1 MDGACNVDAL
11 WIHVNLATLD
21 AAQGYGAIEDAAI
34 AVHDGRI
41 AWLGPRT
48 QLPRELQAKVTHDGG
63 GAWLT
68 PGLIDCHTHL
78 VWAGSRAQEFEQRLQ
93 GASYADIAAQ
103 GGGILATVR
112 ATRAADA
119 HTLFEQS
126 AQRLRALMNEGVTTV
141 EIKSGYGLDL
151 LSERSSLAVARRLGS
166 THRVHVTTTF
176 LGAHVLPPEY
186 AGRADDYIAL
196 LAGDVLPTLHA
207 EGLVDAVDGY
217 CEPLAFTPAQLSKLF
232 RAARA
237 LGLPV
242 KLHAEQLSDS
252 GGAQLAAGFGALS
265 ADHLEYL
272 SDAGL
277 EAMARAGTVAVL
289 LPGAYYALR
298 ETRAPPVA
306 AMRRIGIPM
315 AVATDCNPGTS
326 PCASP
331 LLMLNMAC
339 TLFGLMPDEALA
351 GVTRVAARALGLH
364 ADRGRLAVGL
374 RADFALWDI
383 AHPRELAYWI
393 GGRSC
398 TGRVVDGVVNSTT

>member
-48 QLPRELQAKVTHDGG
+48 QLPRELQAKVTPDGG

-186 AGRADDYIAL
+186 AGRAAAVGQLFGMQLDRQ
-196 LAGDVLPTLHA
+196 A
-207 EGLVDAVDGY
+207 ERPRCV
-217 CEPLAFTPAQLSKLF
+217 
-232 RAARA
+232 
-237 LGLPV
+237 
-242 KLHAEQLSDS
+242 EQL
-252 GGAQLAAGFGALS
+252 A
-265 ADHLEYL
+265 
-272 SDAGL
+272 
-277 EAMARAGTVAVL
+277 
-289 LPGAYYALR
+289 
-298 ETRAPPVA
+298 
-306 AMRRIGIPM
+306 
-315 AVATDCNPGTS
+315 
-326 PCASP
+326 
-331 LLMLNMAC
+331 
-339 TLFGLMPDEALA
+339 
-351 GVTRVAARALGLH
+351 
-364 ADRGRLAVGL
+364 
-374 RADFALWDI
+374 
-383 AHPRELAYWI
+383 
-393 GGRSC
+393 
-398 TGRVVDGVVNSTT
+398 